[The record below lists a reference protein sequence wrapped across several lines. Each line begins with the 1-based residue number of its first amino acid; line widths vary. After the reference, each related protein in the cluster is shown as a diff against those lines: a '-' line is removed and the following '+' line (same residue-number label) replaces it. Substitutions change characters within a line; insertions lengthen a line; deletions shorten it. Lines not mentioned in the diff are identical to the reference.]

1 MKHLFLYLAVGS
13 ILFTAFD
20 SFLKDMTKADCQA
33 GIELACVEV
42 ARW

>member
-20 SFLKDMTKADCQA
+20 SSLKDMTKIDCNA
-33 GIELACVEV
+33 GIELACKEV
-42 ARW
+42 AKW